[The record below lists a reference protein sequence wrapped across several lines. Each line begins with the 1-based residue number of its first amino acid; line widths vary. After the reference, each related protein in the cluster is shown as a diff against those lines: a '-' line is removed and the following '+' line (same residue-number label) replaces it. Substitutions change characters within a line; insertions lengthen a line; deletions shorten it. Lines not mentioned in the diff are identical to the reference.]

1 MASERCADILKKIC
15 ADAGRRETS
24 PFCREVAQHL
34 ESCADCRDQAL
45 SLRGTLELV
54 LVLGTRRGAGG
65 DRGEAAGRAG
75 FDGSSGSA
83 HEFLIR
89 LHRQL
94 IAAFVLLVP

>member
-45 SLRGTLELV
+45 SLRGTLELYWCLEREEV
-54 LVLGTRRGAGG
+54 P
-65 DRGEAAGRAG
+65 E
-75 FDGSSGSA
+75 
-83 HEFLIR
+83 E
-89 LHRQL
+89 
-94 IAAFVLLVP
+94 IAARLRVALGLTDPQDRPMSS